1 MQQPSPTSIDRTLKL
16 PRARVVKREQCADD
30 LFKLWLKPDMPFPA
44 FKPGQYCT
52 IGVNGIERAYSIVS
66 APHEEWLELFVELV
80 PGGELTPLLWN
91 LQTDDTV
98 SIRPRA
104 KGVFVR
110 SPEFQ
115 SHFMV
120 STVTGVVPFVGIL
133 RDYFHKGETGHK
145 FYVIEGAS
153 YPGEFGY
160 DDELAE
166 MAGDHP
172 DHVRFLYNYGYALKE
187 LDRPALAEVC
197 LRASIAADTSSSSE
211 TAHPAAK
218 QAKSLLAELLEE
230 SDSAVEGTSAAL
242 PTGDGAPD

>member
-1 MQQPSPTSIDRTLKL
+1 MQQPSPTSIDRTVKL

-30 LFKLWLKPDMPFPA
+30 LFKLWLEPDMPFPA

-80 PGGELTPLLWN
+80 PEGELTPLLWN

-166 MAGDHP
+166 MAADHP
-172 DHVRFLYNYGYALKE
+172 DTVKFIATVSRPDEEKSKDWIGETGRANAVVGKYLRQFNVDPETTLIYACGHPGMIEDVRVEATDKGFAF
-187 LDRPALAEVC
+187 
-197 LRASIAADTSSSSE
+197 T
-211 TAHPAAK
+211 
-218 QAKSLLAELLEE
+218 EE
-230 SDSAVEGTSAAL
+230 KFWV
-242 PTGDGAPD
+242 